1 MLDDTEAMFDDREAM
16 FDERKAMFDFKVS
29 VVGVDGWWVP
39 LYYLVTSETDFSL
52 SEAVKQSYIFRCST
66 STFQ

>member
-39 LYYLVTSETDFSL
+39 LYYLITS
-52 SEAVKQSYIFRCST
+52 
-66 STFQ
+66 